1 MSGPALVRTTVELDR
16 VLMPAHLASAPVA
29 LVPTM
34 GALHAGHRA
43 LMREARTVADVVVA
57 SVFVNPTQ
65 FAPGEDLARY
75 PRDLEADLEV
85 SAAEGVDI
93 VFAPDVDEIYPEGTT
108 GGITVDPGELGL
120 VLEGATRPTHF
131 RGVLTVLTKLFA
143 LVGPSQVLLGEKDY
157 QQLAL
162 VRAMV
167 RDFCSSE
174 QIIGVPIVR
183 EPDGL
188 ALSSRN
194 SYLTAAERHDA
205 LALYEALCAAADC
218 AEEGPDAVVQQ
229 ATRVLAAA
237 EGIRTDYVA
246 LTDPELGPAPAHGEA
261 RLLVA
266 GVVGST
272 RLIDNMWLRLGTSEA

>member
-1 MSGPALVRTTVELDR
+1 MSPALVRTTVDLDR
-16 VLMPAHLASAPVA
+16 VLMPAHLASAPIA

-43 LMREARTVADVVVA
+43 LMQEARTVADVVVA

-65 FAPGEDLARY
+65 FAPGEDLERY
-75 PRDLEADLEV
+75 PRDLEADLQV
-85 SAAEGVDI
+85 CAAEGVDI
-93 VFAPDVDEIYPEGTT
+93 VFAPEVVEIYPEGA
-108 GGITVDPGELGL
+108 GAGITVDPGALGL
-120 VLEGATRPTHF
+120 VLEGASRPTHF

-143 LVGPSQVLLGEKDY
+143 LVGPSQVVLGEKDY

-167 RDFCSSE
+167 RDFCFSE

-194 SYLTAAERHDA
+194 SYLTAGERTDA
-205 LALYEALCAAADC
+205 LALYEALCTAARVAG
-218 AEEGPDAVVQQ
+218 AGPDAVVQQ
-229 ATRVLAAA
+229 ATRVLDAAP
-237 EGIRTDYVA
+237 GVRTDYVA
-246 LTDPELGPAPAHGEA
+246 LTDPDLGPAPARGEA

-266 GVVGST
+266 GVVGGT
-272 RLIDNMWLRLGTSEA
+272 RLIDNLWLHLGLSEA